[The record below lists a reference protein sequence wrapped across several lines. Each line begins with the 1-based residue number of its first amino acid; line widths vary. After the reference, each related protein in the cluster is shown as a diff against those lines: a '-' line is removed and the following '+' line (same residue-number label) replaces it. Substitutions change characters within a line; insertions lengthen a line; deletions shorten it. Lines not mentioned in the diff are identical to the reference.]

1 MNSGRHVLAQI
12 LDLVHRETLSRL
24 VSKYNAESK
33 VRHFGVRQQLICM
46 AFAQLTWRNGLQ
58 DIEACLNAKPEAL
71 YHLGFLEP
79 VAKST
84 LADANEKRDWRLWE
98 DLAKSLIKRARKL
111 YQGECL
117 GLDLEIAVYALDS
130 STIDLTMSM
139 FPWAK
144 FRSTKSGIK
153 LHTQLDLRGP
163 IPVCIYISDA
173 NVNDIKWLDEL
184 IFEPGAIY
192 IMDRGYVDWAR
203 LYQIAISGAFFVIR
217 AKDNLRFTRYHSQP
231 VDKSTGLLSDQ
242 IGKLA
247 IVKSKGNFP
256 THLRRVHFYDQEK
269 KKHLIF
275 LTNNLQIPA
284 LTVAK
289 LYKKRW
295 EIELFFKWI
304 KGNLEIKHYYGTSA
318 NAVKTQ
324 IWIAVS
330 LYLIVAILHKNL
342 KLPGSLR
349 NTLQILSVHPFDK
362 TLLNELLMNISSRDN
377 PDQNFNQLELFSL

>member
-1 MNSGRHVLAQI
+1 MVFGI
-12 LDLVHRETLSRL
+12 SRL
-24 VSKYNAESK
+24 
-33 VRHFGVRQQLICM
+33 
-46 AFAQLTWRNGLQ
+46 
-58 DIEACLNAKPEAL
+58 CLNAKSEAL

-98 DLAKSLIKRARKL
+98 DLAKSLITRARKL
-111 YQGECL
+111 YQGESL
-117 GLDLEIAVYALDS
+117 GLDLENAVYALDS
-130 STIDLTMSM
+130 STIDLTMSV

-184 IFEPGAIY
+184 IFEPGTIY

-231 VDKSTGLLSDQ
+231 VDKSTGLRSDQ
-242 IGKLA
+242 IGKLT
-247 IVKSKGNFP
+247 IPKSRGDFP

-330 LYLIVAILHKNL
+330 LYLMVAILHKNL

-362 TLLNELLMNISSRDN
+362 TPLNELLMNISSRDN